1 MSTISSRAATILYG
15 LNPKKLFAY
24 LLVIPLLFC
33 FTPGAE
39 AQSSDDNGIR
49 VGFFG
54 VSTDN
59 ISEHYFRDINQRF
72 LRQISRVEV
81 FQVNNL
87 GERRDEMPA
96 IEESLLRNYVPQIA
110 DKENLNYAIGGR
122 LENIEEDPDEAGLLR
137 GRIFR
142 YDVAEDK
149 FHFLNIQREYV
160 DLDEELLRFQN
171 QFIQPIIPR
180 EESRRGDIVKW
191 AAVAAVTGAVI
202 IGSIYLYNSIS
213 TGGETDGPAPRPSP
227 FKIQ

>member
-1 MSTISSRAATILYG
+1 MSTISSRAVTILYG
-15 LNPKKLFAY
+15 LNPNKLFAY
-24 LLVIPLLFC
+24 LLVIPLLLC

-122 LENIEEDPDEAGLLR
+122 LENIGEDRDDAGLLR

-142 YDVAEDK
+142 YDVAEDN
-149 FHFLNIQREYV
+149 FYFLNVERGYV

-171 QFIQPIIPR
+171 QFVEPIIPR
-180 EESRRGDIVKW
+180 EESRRGEIVKW
-191 AAVAAVTGAVI
+191 TVLTIVTGAVI
-202 IGSIYLYNSIS
+202 VGSIYLYNSIS
-213 TGGETDGPAPRPSP
+213 MSGETDGPAPRPSP
-227 FKIQ
+227 ITIQ